1 MYETYTPRHPATAT
15 QVTLATR
22 TLDGIDTLILTQGN
36 TVEFYPVED
45 RFFTLAALEEICAL
59 SLLHQLAKEA
69 PATPPPAPPVKQN
82 ALLRWLRMFSPR
94 TPLKNSEIHSQ
105 RMAS

>member
-1 MYETYTPRHPATAT
+1 MYETYTPRPATT
-15 QVTLATR
+15 DQVTLATR

-45 RFFTLAALEEICAL
+45 RYFTQAAFEEICAL

-69 PATPPPAPPVKQN
+69 PAPPPPAPPVKQKG
-82 ALLRWLRMFSPR
+82 LPWWLRMFSPR
-94 TPLKNSEIHSQ
+94 TPHKNSENHSQ